1 MKNPILL
8 DGHTL
13 NPGAVLWPVSMGIK
27 RMADGLTT
35 VSMTLPPGSP
45 DITLG
50 DWLRVTTPQDEALVL
65 RVTSVKRNTAQGGGV
80 SLAAEH
86 AFGILKDSVTG
97 AKINE
102 EQAAISAGDALR
114 ALFAAQKEPIWTL
127 DRCDFTEALP
137 WSFPNASIYNN
148 LQTLTESLEEP
159 QWEFDM
165 SALPFKASLV
175 KRPTSPSCEMR
186 LSRNISTISIT
197 VDRTGMYTRLYP
209 VGMNEM
215 GISAVNGG
223 VPYIERNTSQYDVI
237 EETVTNSA
245 IDNDAALLAWAGA
258 QLARN
263 CVPAVTISITGR
275 EISKRTG
282 VPMDRLVVGT
292 VCRVALPEERLTVAA
307 RITTVEWKD
316 AVADEESVD
325 VTLANEHRTVQG
337 ILKRIQAEVAQVKSG
352 SGGSGAAQKKEN
364 ENLWTRITQTQ
375 EEIALEAYRLDQ
387 RIDGTTENYAK
398 LSIRADEIEASVSEV
413 NRLVDDNTL
422 SIARLTITADQIESV
437 VAKYKYDSVGDLLE
451 GYYSQITQN
460 ADNILLRVAKTD
472 YNGETIASLI
482 NIGTNDI
489 LIQAQRINLSGYV
502 TASRLSAEFAEFKS
516 SIADTLY
523 VAALSA
529 SSFECNS
536 FKFKGST
543 MSLGS
548 KKVVTGV
555 SGSASGAIAVR
566 DASGTIVGTAIT
578 GYNVSYSTETIYY
591 MDWE

>member
-45 DITLG
+45 DITMG
-50 DWLRVTTPQDEALVL
+50 DWLRVTTPQNEALVL

-102 EQAAISAGDALR
+102 EQAAMSAGDALR

-175 KRPTSPSCEMR
+175 KRPTSPACEMR

-209 VGMNEM
+209 VGMNEL

-223 VPYIERNTSQYDVI
+223 VPYIERNTSQYGVI

-292 VCRVALPEERLTVAA
+292 VCRVALPEEHLTVAA

-337 ILKRIQAEVAQVKSG
+337 ILRRIQDEVAQVKRG

-364 ENLWTRITQTQ
+364 ENLWTRITQT
-375 EEIALEAYRLDQ
+375 ESEIALEAYRLDQ
-387 RIDGTTENYAK
+387 RIDG
-398 LSIRADEIEASVSEV
+398 
-413 NRLVDDNTL
+413 NTAN
-422 SIARLTITADQIESV
+422 IARLSITADQIESV
-437 VAKYKYDSVGDLLE
+437 VAKYNYDSVGDLLE
-451 GYYSQITQN
+451 SYYSQIAQN

-482 NIGTNDI
+482 NVGTNDI
-489 LIQAQRINLSGYV
+489 LIQANRINLSGYV
-502 TASRLSAEFAEFKS
+502 TASQLSAEFAEFKS
-516 SIADTLY
+516 SIADTQY

-578 GYNVSYSTETIYY
+578 GYNVRYSTETIYY

>member
-50 DWLRVTTPQDEALVL
+50 DWLRVTTPQNEALVL

-102 EQAAISAGDALR
+102 EQAAMSAGDALR

-209 VGMNEM
+209 VGMNELS
-215 GISAVNGG
+215 ISAVNGG

-292 VCRVALPEERLTVAA
+292 VCRVALPEEHLTVAA

-337 ILKRIQAEVAQVKSG
+337 ILRRIQDEVTQVKRG

-364 ENLWTRITQTQ
+364 ENLWTRITQT
-375 EEIALEAYRLDQ
+375 ESEITLEAYRLDQ
-387 RIDGTTENYAK
+387 RIDG
-398 LSIRADEIEASVSEV
+398 
-413 NRLVDDNTL
+413 NTAN
-422 SIARLTITADQIESV
+422 IARLSITADQIESV
-437 VAKYKYDSVGDLLE
+437 AAKYNYDSVGDLLE
-451 GYYSQITQN
+451 SYYSQITQN

-482 NIGTNDI
+482 NVGTNDI
-489 LIQAQRINLSGYV
+489 LIQANRINLSGYV
-502 TASRLSAEFAEFKS
+502 TASQLSAELATFQKNFTANA
-516 SIADTLY
+516 SIMILELGTLRY
-523 VAALSA
+523 RGHEV
-529 SSFECNS
+529 
-536 FKFKGST
+536 
-543 MSLGS
+543 SL
-548 KKVVTGV
+548 KTQTVVTSV
-555 SGSASGAIAVR
+555 SGKATGLIAVR
-566 DASGTIVGTAIT
+566 DADGNIAGTAVT
-578 GYNVSYSTETIYY
+578 GISVTYGTTDINYLAYE
-591 MDWE
+591 

>member
-13 NPGAVLWPVSMGIK
+13 NPGAVFWPVSMGIK

-35 VSMTLPPGSP
+35 MSMTLPPGSP

-102 EQAAISAGDALR
+102 EQAAMSAGDALR

-148 LQTLTESLEEP
+148 LQALTESLEEP

-175 KRPTSPSCEMR
+175 KRPTSPACEMR

-209 VGMNEM
+209 VGMNEL

-223 VPYIERNTSQYDVI
+223 VPYIERNTSQYGVI

-263 CVPAVTISITGR
+263 CVPAVSISITGR

-292 VCRVALPEERLTVAA
+292 VCRVALPEEHLTVAA

-364 ENLWTRITQTQ
+364 ENLWTRITQT
-375 EEIALEAYRLDQ
+375 ESEIALEAYRLDQ
-387 RIDGTTENYAK
+387 RIDG
-398 LSIRADEIEASVSEV
+398 
-413 NRLVDDNTL
+413 NTAN
-422 SIARLTITADQIESV
+422 IARLSITADQIESV
-437 VAKYKYDSVGDLLE
+437 VVKNNYDSVGDLLE
-451 GYYSQITQN
+451 SYYSQITQN

-482 NIGTNDI
+482 NVGTNDI

-502 TASRLSAEFAEFKS
+502 TASQLSAEFAEFKS
-516 SIADTLY
+516 SIADTQY

-578 GYNVSYSTETIYY
+578 GYNVSYSTATIYY

>member
-27 RMADGLTT
+27 RMADGLTS
-35 VSMTLPPGSP
+35 VSMTLPPNSP

-50 DWLRVTTPQDEALVL
+50 DWLRVTTPQNEALVL

-102 EQAAISAGDALR
+102 EQAAMSAGDALR

-175 KRPTSPSCEMR
+175 KRPSSPACEMR

-209 VGMNEM
+209 VGMNEL

-245 IDNDAALLAWAGA
+245 IDNDAALLAWAGT

-292 VCRVALPEERLTVAA
+292 VCRVALPEEHLTVAA

-337 ILKRIQAEVAQVKSG
+337 ILKRIQAEVAEVKRG

-364 ENLWTRITQTQ
+364 ENLWTRITQT
-375 EEIALEAYRLDQ
+375 ESEIALEAYRLDQ
-387 RIDGTTENYAK
+387 RIDG
-398 LSIRADEIEASVSEV
+398 
-413 NRLVDDNTL
+413 NTAN
-422 SIARLTITADQIESV
+422 IARLSITADQIESV
-437 VAKYKYDSVGDLLE
+437 VAKNNYDSVGDLLE
-451 GYYSQITQN
+451 SYYSQITQN

-489 LIQAQRINLSGYV
+489 LIQANRINLSGYV
-502 TASRLSAEFAEFKS
+502 TASQLSAELATFQKNFTANA
-516 SIADTLY
+516 SIMILELGTLRY
-523 VAALSA
+523 RGHEV
-529 SSFECNS
+529 
-536 FKFKGST
+536 
-543 MSLGS
+543 SL
-548 KKVVTGV
+548 KTKTVVTSV
-555 SGSASGAIAVR
+555 SGKATGLIAVR
-566 DASGTIVGTAIT
+566 DADGNIAGTAVT
-578 GYNVSYSTETIYY
+578 GINVTYGTTDINYLAYE
-591 MDWE
+591 

>member
-13 NPGAVLWPVSMGIK
+13 NPGALLWPVSMGIK
-27 RMADGLTT
+27 RMEDGLTS
-35 VSMTLPPGSP
+35 VSMTLPPDSL

-50 DWLRVTTPQDEALVL
+50 DWLRVTTPQNEALVL

-102 EQAAISAGDALR
+102 EQAAMSAGDALR

-209 VGMNEM
+209 VGMNEL

-223 VPYIERNTSQYDVI
+223 VPYIERNTSQYGVI

-263 CVPAVTISITGR
+263 CVPAVSISITGR

-292 VCRVALPEERLTVAA
+292 VCRVALPEEHLTVAA

-364 ENLWTRITQTQ
+364 ENLWTRITQT
-375 EEIALEAYRLDQ
+375 ESEIALEAYRLDQ
-387 RIDGTTENYAK
+387 RIDG
-398 LSIRADEIEASVSEV
+398 
-413 NRLVDDNTL
+413 NTAN
-422 SIARLTITADQIESV
+422 IARLSITADQIESV
-437 VAKYKYDSVGDLLE
+437 VVKNNYDSVGDLLE
-451 GYYSQITQN
+451 SYYSQITQN

-482 NIGTNDI
+482 NVGTNDI

-502 TASRLSAEFAEFKS
+502 TASQLSAEFAEFKS
-516 SIADTLY
+516 SIADTQY

-578 GYNVSYSTETIYY
+578 GYKVSYSTATIYY

>member
-50 DWLRVTTPQDEALVL
+50 DWLRVTTPQNEALVL

-102 EQAAISAGDALR
+102 EQAAMSAGDALR

-209 VGMNEM
+209 VGMNEL

-292 VCRVALPEERLTVAA
+292 VCRVALPEEHLTVAA

-316 AVADEESVD
+316 AVADEESID
-325 VTLANEHRTVQG
+325 VMLANEHRTVQG
-337 ILKRIQAEVAQVKSG
+337 ILKRIQAEVAQVKRG

-364 ENLWTRITQTQ
+364 ENLWTRITQT
-375 EEIALEAYRLDQ
+375 ESEIALEAYRLDQ
-387 RIDGTTENYAK
+387 RIDG
-398 LSIRADEIEASVSEV
+398 
-413 NRLVDDNTL
+413 NTAN
-422 SIARLTITADQIESV
+422 IARLSITADQIESV
-437 VAKYKYDSVGDLLE
+437 VAKYNYDSVGDLLE
-451 GYYSQITQN
+451 SYYSQIAQN

-482 NIGTNDI
+482 NVGTNDI
-489 LIQAQRINLSGYV
+489 LIQANRINLSGYV
-502 TASRLSAEFAEFKS
+502 TASQLSAEFAEFKS
-516 SIADTLY
+516 SIADTQY

-578 GYNVSYSTETIYY
+578 GYNVRYSTETIYY

>member
-35 VSMTLPPGSP
+35 MSMTLPPGSP

-50 DWLRVTTPQDEALVL
+50 DWLRVTTPQNEALVL

-102 EQAAISAGDALR
+102 EQAAMSAGDALR

-148 LQTLTESLEEP
+148 LQTLTESIEEP

-209 VGMNEM
+209 VGMNEL

-223 VPYIERNTSQYDVI
+223 VPYIERNTSQYGVI

-245 IDNDAALLAWAGA
+245 IDNDEALLAWAGA

-292 VCRVALPEERLTVAA
+292 VCRVALPEEQLTVAA

-364 ENLWTRITQTQ
+364 ENLWTRITQT
-375 EEIALEAYRLDQ
+375 ESEIAQEAYRLDQ
-387 RIDGTTENYAK
+387 RIDG
-398 LSIRADEIEASVSEV
+398 
-413 NRLVDDNTL
+413 NTAN
-422 SIARLTITADQIESV
+422 IARLSITADQIEGV
-437 VAKYKYDSVGDLLE
+437 VAKYNYDSVGDLLE
-451 GYYSQITQN
+451 SYYSQIAQN

-482 NIGTNDI
+482 NVGTNDI
-489 LIQAQRINLSGYV
+489 LIQANRINLSGYV
-502 TASRLSAEFAEFKS
+502 TASQLSAELATFQKNFTANA
-516 SIADTLY
+516 SIMILELGTLRY
-523 VAALSA
+523 RGHEV
-529 SSFECNS
+529 
-536 FKFKGST
+536 
-543 MSLGS
+543 SL
-548 KKVVTGV
+548 KTQTVVTSV
-555 SGSASGAIAVR
+555 SGKATGLIAVR
-566 DASGTIVGTAIT
+566 DADGNIAGTAVT
-578 GYNVSYSTETIYY
+578 GISVTYGTTDINYLAYE
-591 MDWE
+591 

>member
-27 RMADGLTT
+27 RMADGLTS
-35 VSMTLPPGSP
+35 VSMTLPPDSP

-102 EQAAISAGDALR
+102 EQADMSAGDALR

-159 QWEFDM
+159 QWEFDL

-209 VGMNEM
+209 VGMNEL

-223 VPYIERNTSQYDVI
+223 VPYIERNTSQYSVI

-292 VCRVALPEERLTVAA
+292 VCRVALPEEHLTVAA

-316 AVADEESVD
+316 AVTDEESVD

-337 ILKRIQAEVAQVKSG
+337 ILKRIQDEVAQVKRG

-364 ENLWTRITQTQ
+364 ENLWTRITQT
-375 EEIALEAYRLDQ
+375 ESEIALEAYRLDQ
-387 RIDGTTENYAK
+387 RIDG
-398 LSIRADEIEASVSEV
+398 
-413 NRLVDDNTL
+413 NTAN
-422 SIARLTITADQIESV
+422 IARLSITADQIESV
-437 VAKYKYDSVGDLLE
+437 AAKYNYDSVGDLLE
-451 GYYSQITQN
+451 SYYSQITQN

-482 NIGTNDI
+482 NVGTNDI
-489 LIQAQRINLSGYV
+489 LIQANRINLSGYV
-502 TASRLSAEFAEFKS
+502 TASQLSAELATFQKNFTANA
-516 SIADTLY
+516 SIMILELGTLRY
-523 VAALSA
+523 RGHEV
-529 SSFECNS
+529 
-536 FKFKGST
+536 
-543 MSLGS
+543 SL
-548 KKVVTGV
+548 KTQTVVTSV
-555 SGSASGAIAVR
+555 SGKATGLIAVR
-566 DASGTIVGTAIT
+566 DADGNIAGTAVT
-578 GYNVSYSTETIYY
+578 GISVTYGTTDINYLAYE
-591 MDWE
+591 

>member
-13 NPGAVLWPVSMGIK
+13 NTGALLWPVSMGIK

-35 VSMTLPPGSP
+35 MSMTLPPGSP

-175 KRPTSPSCEMR
+175 KRPSSPVCEMR

-209 VGMNEM
+209 VGMNEL

-292 VCRVALPEERLTVAA
+292 VCRVALPEEQLTVAA

-337 ILKRIQAEVAQVKSG
+337 ILKRIQAEVAEVKRG

-364 ENLWTRITQTQ
+364 ENLWTRITQT
-375 EEIALEAYRLDQ
+375 ESEIALEAYRLDQ
-387 RIDGTTENYAK
+387 RIDG
-398 LSIRADEIEASVSEV
+398 
-413 NRLVDDNTL
+413 NTAN
-422 SIARLTITADQIESV
+422 IARLSITADQIESV
-437 VAKYKYDSVGDLLE
+437 VAKYNYDSVGDLLE

-482 NIGTNDI
+482 NVGTNDI

-502 TASRLSAEFAEFKS
+502 TASQLSAEFAEFKS
-516 SIADTLY
+516 SIADTQY

-578 GYNVSYSTETIYY
+578 GYNVSYSTATIYY